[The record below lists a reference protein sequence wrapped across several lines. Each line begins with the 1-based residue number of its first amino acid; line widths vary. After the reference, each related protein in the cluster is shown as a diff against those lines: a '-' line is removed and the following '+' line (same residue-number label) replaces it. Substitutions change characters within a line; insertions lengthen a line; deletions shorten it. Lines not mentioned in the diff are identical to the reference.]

1 MKGLFQCPPRATP
14 WVRPSKQQS
23 RPERAKASDVNAFA
37 LSGRLSIYTLYP
49 GRCPGLGASALS
61 GRAGIELLLG
71 SEIEEEHSEQDEE
84 EIHELRLEILLVEDG
99 CTEEEADDD

>member
-1 MKGLFQCPPRATP
+1 MILTTSPCKGKSFDYMKLLPLQG
-14 WVRPSKQQS
+14 
-23 RPERAKASDVNAFA
+23 DVVK
-37 LSGRLSIYTLYP
+37 IITYP